1 MTRAGFIS
9 GMGKYYEPRDLQIT
23 KVYHFDMVNPNES
36 SFIYVMK
43 DSNGIQ
49 GYSVDA
55 ARNMKKQKNSI
66 IGLLP
71 RCQKTTALTNFML
84 RYSICINKN
93 VWLSKHLTTEIYFAV
108 CQR

>member
-1 MTRAGFIS
+1 MHTIIAYSPIDSMVEKFQKKGYREFKMTRAGFTS

-23 KVYHFDMVNPNES
+23 KVYHFEDMVNPNES

-55 ARNMKKQKNSI
+55 APEYEKNEEELYHWFITKVPKDNS
-66 IGLLP
+66 
-71 RCQKTTALTNFML
+71 TD
-84 RYSICINKN
+84 
-93 VWLSKHLTTEIYFAV
+93 
-108 CQR
+108 